1 MDTESSDTTGNG
13 LVKEEKIVKGEDTEE
28 PMSLVDDV
36 STEYFASYED
46 LNVHRLMLQD
56 TARTNAYQTAI
67 SDATALFKDKIVMDV
82 GAGTGI
88 LSLFCAKAG
97 AKKVYA
103 VEASGLAKTLPEVFS
118 KNGFADVVTVI
129 HSRVEDIE
137 SLPSNDK
144 NTVDIIVSEWM
155 GFYLLHESMLES
167 VLYARDKFLI
177 SGGLMFPNSA
187 QIYAAPCQIPDLWKN
202 HGDFWT
208 SQSHYGFDLSPF
220 GNIAKNLQT
229 PVIETIAS
237 DGLLSDPQLLFD
249 LNLQTVPSNSLEVFK
264 DRRFFT
270 MDQTGDMHAVCLW
283 FTCTFPV
290 VPGKEPVELSTA
302 PWSEETHWKQTLI
315 MLPDKLDFEEGDI
328 TGWEISLEKAS
339 LDKGSRSYRIH
350 YQCLGDDDEHPVP
363 CECGAVKCEI
373 IKHYMTQ
380 SNEANNVD
388 VDE

>member
-1 MDTESSDTTGNG
+1 
-13 LVKEEKIVKGEDTEE
+13 
-28 PMSLVDDV
+28 
-36 STEYFASYED
+36 
-46 LNVHRLMLQD
+46 MLQD
-56 TARTNAYQTAI
+56 AARTNAYQTAI
-67 SDATALFKDKIVMDV
+67 TDTQNLFKDKVVMDV

-103 VEASGLAKTLPEVFS
+103 VEASGLAKTLPQIFS
-118 KNGFADVVTVI
+118 KNGFSDVVTVI
-129 HSRVEDIE
+129 HSRVEDIQT
-137 SLPSNDK
+137 LPENA
-144 NTVDIIVSEWM
+144 VDIIVSEWM

-167 VLYARDKFLI
+167 VLYARDTFMKP
-177 SGGLMFPNSA
+177 GGLMYPNSA
-187 QIYAAPCQIPDLWKN
+187 QLYAAPCQIPDLWKE
-202 HGDFWT
+202 HGEFWT

-220 GNIAKNLQT
+220 GNIAKNRQS
-229 PVIETIAS
+229 PVVETITS
-237 DGLLSDPQLLFD
+237 DGLMADPQLLFD
-249 LNLQTVPSNSLEVFK
+249 LNLQTISSSSLEVFK

-302 PWSEETHWKQTLI
+302 PWSDKTHWKQTLI
-315 MLPDKLDFEEGDI
+315 LLPDKLEFEEGDI

-339 LDKGSRSYRIH
+339 LIKGSRSYRIH

-380 SNEANNVD
+380 SNQTNEPD
-388 VDE
+388 IDE